1 MANLILI
8 FLVLIFIVAGILDMY
23 FNCMV
28 HNKENPNDKV
38 PWYRW
43 TISVG
48 LWVIALSLLIYAF

>member
-1 MANLILI
+1 
-8 FLVLIFIVAGILDMY
+8 MY

-48 LWVIALSLLIYAF
+48 LWVIAVSLLIYAF